1 MASIAHVL
9 SAHFDGG
16 SAAPSALISNLDI
29 GLMQAGQIAQAIYDL
44 AVHPAGKV
52 DEDRI
57 AAISV
62 SLLTFLGQLGASLDS
77 LGEAV
82 SDLEREIRAVSAA
95 PAAGPSFPAGRA

>member
-16 SAAPSALISNLDI
+16 SPAPSALISNLDI

-44 AVHPAGKV
+44 AVHPVGNV

-77 LGEAV
+77 LEKAV

-95 PAAGPSFPAGRA
+95 PGVRPSFPAAQA